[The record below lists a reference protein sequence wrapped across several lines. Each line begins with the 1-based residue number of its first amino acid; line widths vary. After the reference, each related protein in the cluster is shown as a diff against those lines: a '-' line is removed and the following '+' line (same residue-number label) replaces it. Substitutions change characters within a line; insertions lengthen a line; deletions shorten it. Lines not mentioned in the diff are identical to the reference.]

1 MYYGYVRKLDNDSQY
16 IGFCVLLNGIMFS
29 NISSL
34 FPIFESAVTELVSN
48 GDILS
53 FNERGEIVSRI
64 DSLVEKQNEITRIS
78 SVIRN
83 GIDGMEAYT
92 KSLPSISYSIANTE
106 KKVFAY
112 SDSNDII
119 IEASCK
125 YAYTY
130 ITKEKNYNTSS
141 LLGYQGVIKKLYREK
156 GEITSQYIKL
166 KNQYDKLNK
175 QKKQYR
181 NVIILCAIVVL
192 CGVGIYSLKYTLS
205 NTQQTLELSQNE
217 NTQKGETIK
226 NLNTKLTTLNG
237 DVNDLKYSLDVEK
250 AQRVQVEEELDSLI
264 DIYRNKQP
272 LFIKSTSFDFDTGWF
287 TFDYYG
293 FYEKEITLVVRA
305 FNDDESYTKTIS
317 LSVEKGHH
325 TSSIYIS
332 NNLSC
337 SQWYSFELLIGN
349 RIIGGDRH

>member
-1 MYYGYVRKLDNDSQY
+1 M
-16 IGFCVLLNGIMFS
+16 
-29 NISSL
+29 
-34 FPIFESAVTELVSN
+34 
-48 GDILS
+48 
-53 FNERGEIVSRI
+53 
-64 DSLVEKQNEITRIS
+64 
-78 SVIRN
+78 
-83 GIDGMEAYT
+83 
-92 KSLPSISYSIANTE
+92 
-106 KKVFAY
+106 
-112 SDSNDII
+112 
-119 IEASCK
+119 
-125 YAYTY
+125 
-130 ITKEKNYNTSS
+130 
-141 LLGYQGVIKKLYREK
+141 
-156 GEITSQYIKL
+156 
-166 KNQYDKLNK
+166 
-175 QKKQYR
+175 
-181 NVIILCAIVVL
+181 

-305 FNDDESYTKTIS
+305 FNDDESYSKTIS